1 MEYLD
6 LTSTTKEHI
15 IYSVHWIT
23 NRWTL
28 TITVTCI

>member
-1 MEYLD
+1 MIDSHMMEYLD

-28 TITVTCI
+28 